1 MWRGQQTEREEQMA
15 EHQQNC
21 CRISGCA
28 AVYPQ
33 FRKLAV
39 ERRPADSQAARHFG
53 HAAAIVADGEADDVR
68 LYVRE
73 RANVAVGLIKHDS
86 NAFVR
91 KLRIGRLVFAHR
103 NSMRRDL
110 REIRRRESVPLA
122 QYSRA
127 KKGVLKL
134 ADRSEERRVGKE
146 GVST

>member
-1 MWRGQQTEREEQMA
+1 MA
-15 EHQQNC
+15 EYQQNC

-103 NSMRRDL
+103 TCLRRDL
-110 REIRRRESVPLA
+110 REIRRRESVALA
-122 QYSRA
+122 
-127 KKGVLKL
+127 
-134 ADRSEERRVGKE
+134 RSEEHTSELQSLMRIPYAVFCLKKKNKPL
-146 GVST
+146 TTTNHPPLHH

>member
-1 MWRGQQTEREEQMA
+1 MA

-103 NSMRRDL
+103 
-110 REIRRRESVPLA
+110 
-122 QYSRA
+122 
-127 KKGVLKL
+127 
-134 ADRSEERRVGKE
+134 RSEEHTSELQSLMRISYAVFCLKKKKKYTISITLIE
-146 GVST
+146 YIS

>member
-1 MWRGQQTEREEQMA
+1 MA

-103 NSMRRDL
+103 TCLRRDL
-110 REIRRRESVPLA
+110 REIRRRESVALA
-122 QYSRA
+122 QYSR
-127 KKGVLKL
+127 
-134 ADRSEERRVGKE
+134 SEEHTSELQSLMRISHAVLCL
-146 GVST
+146 T